1 MTKEFKKDDK
11 VTCVLNGRGIVR
23 HVFSDDLY
31 PVRCEFGEYEEAV
44 EDYTSDGRLIAGTK
58 GVHLFHG
65 HGETTVTFKEDVK
78 RVQQWNVVKRTGVNN
93 VLLCVR
99 GNQET
104 ENVLVM
110 LITPSGQV
118 TIMHQQAKNL
128 QVLDET
134 TTLEAGLQALAARV
148 TKIHE

>member
-1 MTKEFKKDDK
+1 MTKTFKKGDL

-31 PVRCEFGEYEEAV
+31 PVRCEFAEV
-44 EDYTSDGRLIAGTK
+44 LEDYTSDGKLVVDTECIR
-58 GVHLFHG
+58 LFHG

-118 TIMHQQAKNL
+118 DTMYEQAKNL
-128 QVLDET
+128 LVLDET
-134 TTLEAGLQALAARV
+134 TTIEAGLQALAARV
-148 TKIHE
+148 TKIHD